1 MLRLLPGQHRQHTQ
15 HAQEMEHSMTRL
27 DRQKWDRRY
36 SRDNEVAGAQPSEWL
51 LRSLDLAGFDRGDGR
66 AALDVACG
74 TGRDALYLAALGFS
88 VDAVDISP
96 VALARG
102 VAAGRE
108 RELRINWLE
117 ADLDLAFRP
126 PRTYDLILVIHY
138 VNLPL
143 LAKLS
148 EALRPGGWLVSE
160 QYLHVGGEVV
170 GPRRT
175 EYRVA
180 SGALAAACGNLQIQ
194 HQEEASSRDQLGRTL
209 AVARV
214 AAQRSPDDGTAAA

>member
-1 MLRLLPGQHRQHTQ
+1 
-15 HAQEMEHSMTRL
+15 MTRL
-27 DRQKWDRRY
+27 DRQKWDGRY
-36 SRDNEVAGAQPSEWL
+36 SRGDGVADAQPSEWL
-51 LRSLDLAGFDRGDGR
+51 LRSLDLAGFDSGDGR

-96 VALARG
+96 VGLARAA
-102 VAAGRE
+102 AAGRE
-108 RELRINWLE
+108 RELHINWLE
-117 ADLDLAFRP
+117 ADLDLDFRP

-143 LAKLS
+143 FEKLS
-148 EALRPGGWLVSE
+148 AALKPGGWLISE
-160 QYLHVGGEVV
+160 QFLRTSGEVV
-170 GPRRT
+170 GPRRA

-180 SGALAAACGNLQIQ
+180 PGALAAACGNLQIVRL
-194 HQEEASSRDQLGRTL
+194 EEATSRDQSGRSL

-214 AAQRSPDDGTAAA
+214 AARRSPGDGPVDASYQI

>member
-1 MLRLLPGQHRQHTQ
+1 
-15 HAQEMEHSMTRL
+15 MTRL

-36 SRDNEVAGAQPSEWL
+36 SRGSELAGAQPSEWL
-51 LRSLDLAGFDRGDGR
+51 LRSLALAGFDRGDGR

-96 VALARG
+96 VALAQAS
-102 VAAGRE
+102 AASRE
-108 RELRINWLE
+108 RELSINWLE

-126 PRTYDLILVIHY
+126 PRTYDLILMIHY

-143 LAKLS
+143 MEKLTL
-148 EALRPGGWLVSE
+148 ALRPGGWLVSE
-160 QYLHVGGEVV
+160 QYLHTSGVQV
-170 GPRRT
+170 GPRRA

-180 SGALAAACGNLQIQ
+180 SGALAAACGDLEIVE
-194 HQEEASSRDQLGRTL
+194 QEEGTSRDRLGRTL
-209 AVARV
+209 AVSRV
-214 AAQRSPDDGTAAA
+214 AARRSVLGH